1 VKTKPQAEDSGR
13 PQPEYIE
20 GSEAFQRFD
29 SMMTVLVSVPRSVIE
44 KREEE
49 YRKTVAANPKR
60 RGPKPRK
67 TSPKAV

>member
-1 VKTKPQAEDSGR
+1 VKAKPQGEDSGK

-20 GSEAFQRFD
+20 GTEAFQRFD
-29 SMMTVLVSVPRSVIE
+29 SMMTALVAVPRSVIE

-67 TSPKAV
+67 TTPKAI

>member
-1 VKTKPQAEDSGR
+1 MKAKGEESGR

-20 GSEAFQRFD
+20 GPEAFQRFD
-29 SMMTVLVSVPRSVIE
+29 SLMTALVAVPRSVIE

-60 RGPKPRK
+60 RGPKP
-67 TSPKAV
+67 KAGS